1 MGPGHTFV
9 RISEP
14 HRVLVVE
21 DEVFMAQAIASGLRR
36 EAMAADV
43 AHDGAQ
49 ALERVAVNDYDVVV
63 LDRDLPGVHGDDVCR
78 QIAATRPDCRILMLT
93 ASGTLHDKVAGLG
106 LGADDYLVKP
116 FDFPELVARLRA
128 LERRT
133 APAHP
138 AVLERHGIRVDV
150 HRVQAYRDG
159 RYLSLARK
167 EFAVLTLLMQADGGV
182 VSAEQLLEKAWDENA
197 DPFTNAVR
205 ITISTLRRKLGDP
218 PIVHTATGTGYYL
231 AEQP

>member
-1 MGPGHTFV
+1 M
-9 RISEP
+9 
-14 HRVLVVE
+14 RVLVVE

-43 AHDGAQ
+43 AHDGAD
-49 ALERVAVNDYDVVV
+49 ALERIAVNDYDVVV

-78 QIAATRPDCRILMLT
+78 QIAATKPECRILMLT
-93 ASGTLHDKVAGLG
+93 AAGTLYDKVAGLG

-128 LERRT
+128 LGRRT
-133 APAHP
+133 APALP
-138 AVLERHGIRVDV
+138 PVLEQFGIRIDT
-150 HRVQAYRDG
+150 HRVQDYREG
-159 RYLSLARK
+159 RYLPLTRK
-167 EFAVLTLLMQADGGV
+167 EFAVLTLLLQADGGV

-205 ITISTLRRKLGDP
+205 ITVSTLRRKLAEP
-218 PIVHTATGTGYYL
+218 PVLHTATGAGYYL
-231 AEQP
+231 GRQP